1 MKNILNTKENEMSN
15 KKLILVISGLLLVI
29 IIVAVFSFNAK
40 KEVAIGAADAGKN
53 ISLKQGDTLVVT
65 LDGNVTTGY
74 TWETTQE
81 IPVLKQVGTAEQTPS
96 NSNLG
101 APGQI
106 VLKFQAVQAGQ
117 GKLTL
122 VYHRPF
128 EKDVPPLKTYSVDV
142 TVQ

>member
-1 MKNILNTKENEMSN
+1 MSN
-15 KKLILVISGLLLVI
+15 KKWVLLISGLVLVI
-29 IIVAVFSFNAK
+29 IFVAVLTLNTK

-65 LDGNVTTGY
+65 LDGNITTGY
-74 TWETTQE
+74 TWETAQD
-81 IPVLKQVGTAEQTPS
+81 ISILKQVGTAEQTP
-96 NSNLG
+96 NSSKMG

-106 VLKFQAVQAGQ
+106 VLKFQAVKAGQ

>member
-1 MKNILNTKENEMSN
+1 MTTKKWIL
-15 KKLILVISGLLLVI
+15 LITGLVLVAIVVAI
-29 IIVAVFSFNAK
+29 ITSNAK
-40 KEVAIGAADAGKN
+40 KDVSIGAADAGKN

-74 TWETTQE
+74 TWEPSQD
-81 IPVLKQVGTAEQTPS
+81 ISILKQIGTAEQTPDS
-96 NSNLG
+96 SKIG

-128 EKDVPPLKTYSVDV
+128 EKDVPPAKTFSVDV